1 MNQSTLNIGLLGC
14 GRIGQVHARGIA
26 QISNAHVFAVS
37 DAVAD
42 AANALAEVTGAQVM
56 SPDEML
62 SSDQI
67 DAVIIGTPTDTHYDL
82 IHSAA
87 KHGKAIFCEKPID
100 LSADR
105 IRDCLAVV
113 KQHKVPFFVGFNRRF
128 DPNFAHLVKQVRD
141 GAVGNIELVSIISKD
156 PAPPP
161 VSYIKASGGLFR
173 DMMIHDLDMARFIL
187 NEEPIEVH
195 AMGASL
201 VDPAI
206 GDAGD
211 VDTATVMLK
220 TATGKLCQ
228 ISNSRR
234 ASFGYDQRIEVH
246 GSKGMIRAE
255 NVYEHTVELAN
266 ESGFARAPVQHFFL
280 ERYEAA
286 YKAELQQFVS
296 TVLDGVAPDPNGED
310 GLKAQLLADAA
321 TEACFSG
328 GIVKLS

>member
-26 QISNAHVFAVS
+26 QIDNATVFAVS
-37 DAVAD
+37 DAFDD
-42 AANALAEVTGAQVM
+42 AAQALAATTGAQVM
-56 SPDEML
+56 TAEKML
-62 SSDQI
+62 SSDQLH
-67 DAVIIGTPTDTHYDL
+67 AVVIGTPTDTHYDL

-105 IRDCLAVV
+105 IRDCLATV
-113 KQHKVPFFVGFNRRF
+113 KEHGVPFFVGFNRRF
-128 DPNFAHLVKQVRD
+128 DPNFANLVKQIRD
-141 GAVGNIELVSIISKD
+141 GAVGEIELISIISKD

-161 VSYIKASGGLFR
+161 VSYIDASGGLFR

-187 NEEPIEVH
+187 DEEPIEVH
-195 AMGASL
+195 AMGTSL

-206 GDAGD
+206 GKAGD

-220 TATGKLCQ
+220 TASGKLCQ

-255 NVYEHTVELAN
+255 NVYENTIELAT
-266 ESGFARAPVQHFFL
+266 EAGFTKAPVQHFFL

-286 YKAELQQFVS
+286 YKAELQAFVS
-296 TVLDGVAPDPNGED
+296 TVLDGVAPNPNGED

-321 TEACFSG
+321 TEACFG
-328 GIVKLS
+328 AGVVKLV